1 MPDVF
6 QPVGNE
12 TATDR
17 NPYDTLSPE
26 ADASV
31 NIFEK
36 NPDDSVDITA
46 EFDDDKAQIIEV
58 ELQNQN
64 Q

>member
-26 ADASV
+26 ADASDNV
-31 NIFEK
+31 FEQ

-46 EFDDDKAQIIEV
+46 EYDDDLAQNIES
-58 ELQNQN
+58 ELE
-64 Q
+64 

>member
-17 NPYDTLSPE
+17 NPYDGLSPQ

-31 NIFEK
+31 NTFEK

-46 EFDDDKAQIIEV
+46 EYDDDKAQAIEN
-58 ELQNQN
+58 ELQ
-64 Q
+64 

>member
-6 QPVGNE
+6 QPVENE
-12 TATDR
+12 NATDR
-17 NPYDTLSPE
+17 NPYDTLSPA

-31 NIFEK
+31 NIFEE

-46 EFDDDKAQIIEV
+46 EYDDDKARIIET
-58 ELQNQN
+58 ELQ
-64 Q
+64 